1 MAINKLLFHLILCL
15 LLSSCS
21 ALPISKVEGI
31 REGMNKAQILTLI
44 VEPEHKASL
53 NVRNGVID
61 EWSYVYKRGGFPPK
75 KRQRSWLFFQDDVV
89 KVIGTDKNKH
99 QIEMQLV
106 MESWK
111 GAHSSEVIM
120 SWGPPDK
127 ELSDGKTGKILV
139 YTDKG
144 EVTRISGSSSA
155 DIFVSNQ
162 FGSGTSRGEY
172 VVDSRATY
180 EYLFYSDADGIIYHT
195 KWRE

>member
-1 MAINKLLFHLILCL
+1 MKILFYLVLCL
-15 LLSSCS
+15 ALSSCTTLS
-21 ALPISKVEGI
+21 ISQVEGI
-31 REGMNKAQILTLI
+31 KEGMSKGQVLAFMAD
-44 VEPEHKASL
+44 PERKTSF
-53 NVRNGVID
+53 NIRNAVID
-61 EWSYVYKRGGFPPK
+61 EWSYVYRRSGFPP
-75 KRQRSWLFFQDDVV
+75 QRRVRGWLFFKDDVV
-89 KVIGTDKNKH
+89 IIIGTDKNKH

-144 EVTRISGSSSA
+144 EVTRISGSSA
-155 DIFVSNQ
+155 ANVFVSNS
-162 FGSGTSRGEY
+162 FGTGTSRDEY
-172 VVDSRATY
+172 VVDKRATY
-180 EYLFYSDADGIIYHT
+180 EYLFYSDAEGIVYHT